1 MKSMSKLAVVMIS
14 LTVSMP
20 SMRAIAADNAG
31 KCPSRE
37 AALTYIKSSESRW
50 AEQSVTN
57 DMSVIREII
66 ADDYIGVSSA
76 GAVVTKD
83 LVLQDISDD
92 FISNRIDYV
101 DVHFFSDRLAVAQGR
116 ENWEKKGGKLG
127 SYIWTDTWLCRHG
140 RWQIIAS
147 QDTPLPR

>member
-1 MKSMSKLAVVMIS
+1 MKPMAFCATALIGASMFVAIS
-14 LTVSMP
+14 
-20 SMRAIAADNAG
+20 AQAAD

-37 AALTYIKSSESRW
+37 AAQAYIEKSEARW

-57 DMSVIREII
+57 DMSVIQEII

-76 GAVVTKD
+76 SRVVTKEQM
-83 LVLQDISDD
+83 LKDISDA
-92 FISNRIDYV
+92 FVSNKLEHA
-101 DVHFFSDRLAVAQGR
+101 DVHFFSDSLAIAQGK
-116 ENWEKKGGKLG
+116 ENWEMKGGRLG
-127 SYIWTDTWLCRHG
+127 SYIWTDTWLCRNG

>member
-1 MKSMSKLAVVMIS
+1 MKMTQLV
-14 LTVSMP
+14 
-20 SMRAIAADNAG
+20 
-31 KCPSRE
+31 
-37 AALTYIKSSESRW
+37 AALTLAQALPAVAADCPGRPAAEQYIKDSEARW

-76 GAVVTKD
+76 SQVMTKD
-83 LVLQDISDD
+83 LILKDISTD
-92 FISNRIDYV
+92 FVSNKIDYV
-101 DVHFFSDRLAVAQGR
+101 DVHFFSDQLAIAQGK
-116 ENWEKKGGKLG
+116 ENWEMTGNKLG
-127 SYIWTDTWLCRHG
+127 SYIWTDTWMCRKG

>member
-1 MKSMSKLAVVMIS
+1 MKMTQLVAALALLQALPAV
-14 LTVSMP
+14 
-20 SMRAIAADNAG
+20 AAD
-31 KCPSRE
+31 CPGRQ
-37 AALTYIKSSESRW
+37 AAEKYIKDSEARW

-76 GAVVTKD
+76 SAVMTKD
-83 LVLQDISDD
+83 LILKDISTG
-92 FISNRIDYV
+92 FVSNKIDYV
-101 DVHFFSDRLAVAQGR
+101 DVHFFGDQLAVAQGK
-116 ENWEKKGGKLG
+116 ENWEMTGNKLG
-127 SYIWTDTWLCRHG
+127 SYIWTDTWMCRKG

>member
-1 MKSMSKLAVVMIS
+1 MKFLAFLVMIGA
-14 LTVSMP
+14 
-20 SMRAIAADNAG
+20 AISTQAAD
-31 KCPSRE
+31 KCLSRQAAKAYIEKSE
-37 AALTYIKSSESRW
+37 ARW

-76 GAVVTKD
+76 STVETKEQQ
-83 LVLQDISDD
+83 LKETSDD
-92 FISNRIDYV
+92 FVSNKIDYV
-101 DVHFFSDRLAVAQGR
+101 DVHFFSDSLAVAQGK

-127 SYIWTDTWLCRHG
+127 SYIWTDTWLCRKG
-140 RWQIIAS
+140 RWQIVAS

>member
-1 MKSMSKLAVVMIS
+1 MSKFAKAMIG
-14 LTVSMP
+14 LTVLMSTGG
-20 SMRAIAADNAG
+20 AIAAASGG

-37 AALTYIKSSESRW
+37 AALAYIKNSEARW

-66 ADDYIGVSSA
+66 ADDYVGVSSA
-76 GAVVTKD
+76 STVVTKD
-83 LVLQDISDD
+83 LVLKDISDD
-92 FISNRIDYV
+92 FVSNKIDYV
-101 DVHFFSDRLAVAQGR
+101 DVHFFSDKLAVAQGK

-127 SYIWTDTWLCRHG
+127 SYIWTDTWLCRKG

>member
-1 MKSMSKLAVVMIS
+1 MKLTQLITALA
-14 LTVSMP
+14 LLP
-20 SMRAIAADNAG
+20 ALPAAAVD
-31 KCPSRE
+31 CPGRQ
-37 AALTYIKSSESRW
+37 AAEKYIKQSEARW

-76 GAVVTKD
+76 SAVMTKD
-83 LVLQDISDD
+83 LILKDISNG
-92 FISNRIDYV
+92 FVSNRIDYV
-101 DVHFFSDRLAVAQGR
+101 DVHFFSDSLAVAQGK
-116 ENWEKKGGKLG
+116 ENWELTGGTLG
-127 SYIWTDTWLCRHG
+127 SYIWTDTWLCRQG